1 MGKKRKLIES
11 SCGHQNR
18 IQSAHSLS
26 SLNSQS
32 DCHIC
37 AKEPTSPAKKFFTT
51 RKKSKQDEFISN
63 FKLPNPVSLFSN
75 RVAKKTPFFT
85 KVKCHAIGSS
95 PMLQKRTKPSTNIAK
110 KQSANLAASDSVGKP
125 VFDSVDVVDE
135 DLYCIPRDIA
145 TSLDV
150 KENNIYQSVAERNF
164 QQQQPPLRPL
174 FFEVPLEESQIF
186 VPRNWIFASILSIF
200 SENIHTRG
208 VILYGAPGTGKT
220 AVALELVEYSCF
232 GRKREHDLQL
242 ESGRMSVMSVE
253 TDDSEDMNRETED
266 LSALKTLVQNV
277 VAYHFCQLDNRL
289 TCLVP
294 EFIHS
299 LAAQLCQAPSLAP
312 YRDFLLENA
321 ELLDLLTIENCTI
334 NPGAAFLNG
343 IIEPLNTLRRANK
356 LVEGHF
362 LIIIDSIG
370 EAECHKTST
379 RDTISSFLSKHIL
392 RVPFWLKFIV
402 TIRTSQLEILS
413 LIPFKKISLDTM
425 NEDIEEDLHSYINY
439 RISANASIK
448 ENVTASLISSNKSEL
463 NILKSLKNH
472 LAQLSGGCFLYLK
485 LTLDL
490 IQHGHLV
497 IKSSGFKVLPV
508 SLSEVFSLHCN
519 LRFPTSRAF
528 NMVHPILATCL
539 AALNPLTLL
548 EIYHSINSLRATENL
563 EWTQFLRIFKN
574 LKGLLIKRLDGTYMF
589 FHSSFRDWLV
599 RREESDAK
607 FLCDVRIGNSAIALR
622 LTSIEAPLSPNKTIE
637 LAHHILKG
645 GIFKS
650 STGISHKQG
659 SNRIPYKDHQA
670 IWLLTATKDIGNAIS
685 SFTNVY
691 TPNPKIT
698 RLFLQAG
705 ASPNQKTIYFNNAPL
720 LGAYSAAG
728 FCFLS
733 ALLLEFGGDVNGEND
748 DGDTPLHLACQ
759 YGHVDI
765 VGLLIDEGASLV
777 QLNKQN
783 EPAILK
789 AANNNQVEVLQHI
802 LSLEDSVFSPMDKI
816 TAIKEALVSGCA
828 FDYFDVV
835 DLCAE
840 YVEDFN
846 FHDTKTGETP
856 ISMASKKGHNHIV
869 SAIVLEG
876 GNPDMPNEKGFP
888 PLILAAKE
896 QHHRVIEALVEG
908 GSNLN
913 AVDPQSKTAL
923 MYAAKQNDLISLEY
937 LIKKGADLKLRDKDG
952 ICALGWA
959 CLRSNMDAVELLLDF
974 DVEVNEVDHLGRTPL
989 DLAAFT
995 GAEEIA
1001 TMLLEKGAMIEHID
1015 VQGIRP
1021 LDRAVGCGHTS
1032 LVQLFLRRGA
1042 KLGSNTWAM
1051 ANSKPQIII
1060 CLLNK
1065 LLEDGVF
1072 LLHKGQYREAAHR
1085 FQYSLRKVPS
1095 HQYHDESQ
1103 VDIEEIWKNLTLNL
1117 IRCKIHMNES
1127 GDAMTMINELAEK
1140 YSECSEVFFEKAQ
1153 VHKSMGNTDAARK
1166 EALFA
1171 MALNE
1176 KDVSNNADLRTQIE
1190 ELLDEISK

>member
-1 MGKKRKLIES
+1 
-11 SCGHQNR
+11 
-18 IQSAHSLS
+18 
-26 SLNSQS
+26 
-32 DCHIC
+32 
-37 AKEPTSPAKKFFTT
+37 EPTSPAKKFFTT
-51 RKKSKQDEFISN
+51 RKKSRHDEFISN
-63 FKLPNPVSLFSN
+63 FKLPNPVTLFSN

-95 PMLQKRTKPSTNIAK
+95 PLLQKRSKPAPSAPARKPSANSTTNEA
-110 KQSANLAASDSVGKP
+110 VGKQ

-135 DLYCIPRDIA
+135 DLYCIPRDVA
-145 TSLDV
+145 LLSDV
-150 KENNIYQSVAERNF
+150 KENSIYQSVAERSF
-164 QQQQPPLRPL
+164 QQPQPPLRPL
-174 FFEVPLEESQIF
+174 FFEVPLEESQVF
-186 VPRNWIFASILSIF
+186 VPRNWIFASVLNIF
-200 SENIHTRG
+200 NENIHTRG
-208 VILYGAPGTGKT
+208 VILYGVPGTGKT

-242 ESGRMSVMSVE
+242 ESGRISAMSVE
-253 TDDSEDMNRETED
+253 TDDSDDMNRETED
-266 LSALKTLVQNV
+266 LSALKTLVQN
-277 VAYHFCQLDNRL
+277 LDNRL

-299 LAAQLCQAPSLAP
+299 LAAQLCQAPALAP
-312 YRDFLLENA
+312 YRDYLLENA
-321 ELLDLLTIENCTI
+321 ELLDGLSIENCTI
-334 NPGAAFLNG
+334 NPGPAFLNG
-343 IIEPLNTLRRANK
+343 IIEPLNLLRRANK
-356 LVEGHF
+356 LGDGHF

-425 NEDIEEDLHSYINY
+425 SEDIEEDLHSYINY
-439 RISANASIK
+439 RISANICIK
-448 ENVTASLISSNKSEL
+448 ENVTASLVSSNKSEL

-472 LAQLSGGCFLYLK
+472 LAHLSGGCFLYLK

-548 EIYHSINSLRATENL
+548 EVYHSINSLRATENL

-599 RREESDAK
+599 RRDESDAK
-607 FLCDVRIGNSAIALR
+607 FLCDVRVGNSAIALR

-645 GIFKS
+645 GVFKS
-650 STGISHKQG
+650 SSGSSHKQG
-659 SNRIPYKDHQA
+659 SNGIPYKDLQA
-670 IWLLTATKDIGNAIS
+670 IWLLTATKDIGNAIT
-685 SFTNVY
+685 SFSNIY

-705 ASPNQKTIYFNNAPL
+705 ASPNQKTSYFNNAPL

-728 FCFLS
+728 FYFLS
-733 ALLLEFGGDVNGEND
+733 ALLLEFGADVNGEND
-748 DGDTPLHLACQ
+748 DGDLPLHLACQ

-765 VGLLIDEGASLV
+765 VGLLIDEGALV
-777 QLNKQN
+777 GQLNKSN

-802 LSLEDSVFSPMDKI
+802 MSLEEAVFAPMDKI
-816 TAIKEALVSGCA
+816 TAIKETLVAGCA
-828 FDYFDVV
+828 CNYFDVV

-840 YVEDFN
+840 YVDDFN
-846 FHDTKTGETP
+846 FHDTRTGETP
-856 ISMASKKGHNHIV
+856 ISMASKRGHSHIV
-869 SAIVLEG
+869 SAIILEG

-913 AVDPQSKTAL
+913 ATDPQSKTAL

-1021 LDRAVGCGHTS
+1021 LDRAVGCGHTG

-1051 ANSKPQIII
+1051 ANSKPQIMYTAFHSNLIPYSI

-1095 HQYHDESQ
+1095 HQYNEESQ

-1117 IRCKIHMNES
+1117 IRCKIRMNES
-1127 GDAMTMINELAEK
+1127 AEAMTLINELAEK

-1153 VHKSMGNTDAARK
+1153 VHKSMGNVDAARK

-1176 KDVSNNADLRTQIE
+1176 KDTSNNSELRTQIE